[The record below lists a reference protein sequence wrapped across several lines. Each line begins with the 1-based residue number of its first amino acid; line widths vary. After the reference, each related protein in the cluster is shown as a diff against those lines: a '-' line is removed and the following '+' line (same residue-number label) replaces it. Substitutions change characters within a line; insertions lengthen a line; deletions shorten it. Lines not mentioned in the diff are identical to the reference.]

1 MAERKVARDLARAR
15 RRNLKALRQNRAP
28 AQWLV
33 ENAMQALQEVD
44 AVMRQAWADCLA
56 APEGSN
62 TRAGFLN
69 VLLHGFGRREGILR
83 SLWLS
88 EKALGRMQLD
98 ARTAVFGAM
107 AELARERVLGMALA
121 RARQL
126 LADGDAQESM
136 RWLRN

>member
-1 MAERKVARDLARAR
+1 
-15 RRNLKALRQNRAP
+15 
-28 AQWLV
+28 
-33 ENAMQALQEVD
+33 MQALQEVD